1 MIYALDAPESW
12 YDFKIGLVSVKNSTK
27 SRLAVQ
33 TLRVANSADKAV
45 PMHWVDAPPGAVFE
59 TWGPEDK
66 IDNHVVFPAL
76 IACVRTHGRFLET
89 GYVLFD
95 TTHNRALA
103 RTRMTRY
110 RKTLAKASLEDTD
123 SVREEQQQ
131 ESDFHVDAPKY
142 DPTSLETYRSVARI
156 RQHTE
161 WEHMQVKGALNS
173 LIDKLEWQIER
184 PRRSNCSV
192 GRWTSGLWSRPS
204 HCAHPFSVAICTRFE
219 QPTIAPEPWA
229 CPHCEALV
237 QPPPTSYGAV
247 LRFGTPDTPMEDVL
261 WATGPQGPFCGEA
274 GRQNGLRVVDKV
286 CSEKLLA
293 ELYTFVSAAPDKR
306 VTRQSDRPVY
316 EPRFASKDIEGQV
329 LESWYQTDAWIEAA
343 SDPTNS
349 FWSLEG
355 ERVSLSTRQRVEDF
369 SCLVALEKAVRDA
382 FAEIGER
389 QLFNV
394 QLVQQK
400 RQHRPYHADGP
411 SNGGDIII
419 GLTISQSRMLG

>member
-1 MIYALDAPESW
+1 MS
-12 YDFKIGLVSVKNSTK
+12 GN
-27 SRLAVQ
+27 
-33 TLRVANSADKAV
+33 
-45 PMHWVDAPPGAVFE
+45 
-59 TWGPEDK
+59 
-66 IDNHVVFPAL
+66 
-76 IACVRTHGRFLET
+76 VRH
-89 GYVLFD
+89 D
-95 TTHNRALA
+95 TTCHHAAMPVL
-103 RTRMTRY
+103 
-110 RKTLAKASLEDTD
+110 S
-123 SVREEQQQ
+123 S
-131 ESDFHVDAPKY
+131 
-142 DPTSLETYRSVARI
+142 
-156 RQHTE
+156 
-161 WEHMQVKGALNS
+161 
-173 LIDKLEWQIER
+173 
-184 PRRSNCSV
+184 
-192 GRWTSGLWSRPS
+192 
-204 HCAHPFSVAICTRFE
+204 CTCCGFE

-229 CPHCEALV
+229 CPHCAALV

-419 GLTISQSRMLG
+419 GLTISQSRMLGFKVTTARDGSYVRNTDAEERKRGSKRAATQDGRRRSNRLKTVNKH